1 MWCDLYTLEFLMTPR
16 HECRIKDLS
25 RCSPTFTLDI
35 PWAMIYVSN
44 GAPTSLYVKSKFH
57 PRGEARR
64 CCWHGNPVYIAEL
77 LPKLVHDTTGV
88 NYMTTSMKLTISAVL
103 YPPAVFLH
111 DRFMYIQKASLN
123 QYVRCAKSGPFRAIF
138 HITLQSRML
147 PPELP
152 IRAQPIQI
160 QKWCG
165 ISRCDITGN
174 KIKLD
179 CICKIIIFLI

>member
-25 RCSPTFTLDI
+25 RCSSTFTLDI

-103 YPPAVFLH
+103 YRPPCSYMTGSCIYKKHRWTNMCVAPRAA
-111 DRFMYIQKASLN
+111 RFARYFILLYNQECFRRNCQYEHSQYKFKNDAAYLDAILQETKLN
-123 QYVRCAKSGPFRAIF
+123 
-138 HITLQSRML
+138 
-147 PPELP
+147 
-152 IRAQPIQI
+152 
-160 QKWCG
+160 
-165 ISRCDITGN
+165 
-174 KIKLD
+174 
-179 CICKIIIFLI
+179 